1 MKKRLAFA
9 LALIISLCVL
19 GSVCV
24 NAGLMWTNTKT
35 AEITFE
41 SDGATGY
48 VRGYSGTTNISI
60 TLTVYRQNSYG
71 GWTYVG
77 QSSGSSSSNPY
88 QRKVY
93 YTPVSGGYYKAVM
106 SFSVT
111 ANGYTES
118 DSVTAY
124 HQY

>member
-1 MKKRLAFA
+1 MKKRLAFT
-9 LALIISLCVL
+9 LALILSICVL

-24 NAGLMWTNTKT
+24 HAGLMWTNIRN
-35 AEITFE
+35 AEISFE
-41 SDGATGY
+41 SDGASGY

-60 TLTVYRQNSYG
+60 TLTVYRQNAYG
-71 GWTYVG
+71 GWSYVG
-77 QSSGSSSSNPY
+77 QNSGSSSSNPY
-88 QRKVY
+88 GIKVNF
-93 YTPVSGGYYKAVM
+93 TPVSGGYYKAVM

-118 DSVTAY
+118 DSITAY